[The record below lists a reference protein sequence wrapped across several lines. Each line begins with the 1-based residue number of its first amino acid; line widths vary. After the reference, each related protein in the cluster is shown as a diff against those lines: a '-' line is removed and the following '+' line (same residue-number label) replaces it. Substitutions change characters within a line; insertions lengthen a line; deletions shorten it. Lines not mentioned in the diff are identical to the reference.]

1 MPLPL
6 GRGWPKAGRGVT
18 SRSRPLV
25 LESAAMSQV
34 EDQVRQALVIELEA
48 VLRPGWTVRLLSAS
62 GSVDETRV
70 VVKSLPSARQE

>member
-1 MPLPL
+1 
-6 GRGWPKAGRGVT
+6 
-18 SRSRPLV
+18 
-25 LESAAMSQV
+25 MSQV